1 MKELKLKVIL
11 ASIFVAVIA
20 VTIFLVVNTPLHI
33 LSDKTEIL
41 PRTDFHEK
49 LAKTPKGTEQRINP
63 FTTVENLGGGEFR
76 AEISTSP
83 QTTPDG
89 KEMDITWHQQEDTEV
104 YRAGN
109 NLFSVLIDGTKTTVE
124 QLYDLL
130 GGTKKGQKA
139 VWQPQVFLNEKEI
152 KPVSNK
158 PILLEVDP
166 GNENYINNVLEWD
179 YGICKRR
186 LRLIEGAV
194 FELYIFEENP
204 NGDIEIKSN
213 SQGDLDPAD
222 YYAVDNK
229 GMPLEGFRVESDK
242 KILPK
247 ESFNNVDF
255 PVEVDDS
262 FSGYSNNSDSYI
274 VSYGYIDFGH
284 TYPSIQSAD
293 GTGVYIYKNPYSSII
308 EIGQETYW
316 YADYGKEYE
325 IYRGYFYF
333 DTSAIP
339 VGSTIDSATLAL
351 YVADK
356 TFTNANC
363 TNFDVVVQSGQPT
376 YPHDPLQNTDFNKNY
391 YSGNGGSINTNNINT
406 GQYNNISLNS
416 TGRGWI
422 NLGGTTKLCLRSS
435 RDINANPPA
444 FGDYVGAPGHEDIDV
459 YSSEQG
465 SGYQPKLIITY
476 TTPTTPQISVTPSSQ
491 NFGDVYIGSTKD
503 LMFTVQ
509 NSGQGTLNGSV
520 SGLSAPFSCVSGC
533 SYNLSAG
540 ASQTTSIRFS
550 PTSEGSFSDT
560 AVFSGGDGANRN
572 VSGNGIASPSTNCGL
587 PHTGSD
593 MHINSTEM
601 GSDSCEVDG
610 EVGIEDGNLY
620 IDSGVTIQMNP
631 NSTIIFNQGKFIR
644 VDGIIA
650 KSANNTVIR
659 KGHISACECTSG
671 ACCSDGCN
679 WDDASTVCST
689 WTEYDYQC
697 SGTGCGDDAQRKSR
711 SASKYCSG
719 SSSSCTGSTSY
730 GTWSEWSL
738 LDNCTATEK
747 CSSDN
752 STYANCSYASEC
764 DTVCDCTSG
773 ACCDGCNYRPSSYV
787 CDSTYQ
793 TDYGCPWGTGCG
805 DDVGVRYKTRKCSG
819 SSSSCNGTISA
830 WGSYSTY
837 DNCASTETCTNNDSS
852 CNYTPSC
859 NCDCTSGACCDG
871 CNYRPSSYVCDS
883 TYQTDY
889 GCPWG
894 TGCGDDVGVRY
905 KTRKCSGSSS
915 SCNGTIS
922 AWGSYSTYDNCAST
936 ETCTNND
943 SSCNYTPSC
952 DTPPNPSDDIQDCA
966 SYGVYDGTSIAVG
979 TAHTGD
985 LLAQNPEGSSFK
997 NYWCKI
1003 GTNCTVDEGG
1013 THEIMMW
1020 VSGDS
1025 VMCKKSPWVCAS
1037 WHCHVESTFYT
1048 GCMYCIVK

>member
-1 MKELKLKVIL
+1 MKKLKRK
-11 ASIFVAVIA
+11 
-20 VTIFLVVNTPLHI
+20 
-33 LSDKTEIL
+33 DK
-41 PRTDFHEK
+41 
-49 LAKTPKGTEQRINP
+49 
-63 FTTVENLGGGEFR
+63 
-76 AEISTSP
+76 
-83 QTTPDG
+83 
-89 KEMDITWHQQEDTEV
+89 DI
-104 YRAGN
+104 
-109 NLFSVLIDGTKTTVE
+109 
-124 QLYDLL
+124 
-130 GGTKKGQKA
+130 
-139 VWQPQVFLNEKEI
+139 
-152 KPVSNK
+152 
-158 PILLEVDP
+158 
-166 GNENYINNVLEWD
+166 
-179 YGICKRR
+179 
-186 LRLIEGAV
+186 
-194 FELYIFEENP
+194 
-204 NGDIEIKSN
+204 
-213 SQGDLDPAD
+213 
-222 YYAVDNK
+222 
-229 GMPLEGFRVESDK
+229 K
-242 KILPK
+242 KILLIFILSFFVFTCIASFPLPTITNK
-247 ESFNNVDF
+247 IVFAAWSCGDSVTFTYKGSFVTYGTVLGYNNRCWMDRNLGASRVATTYNDSAAYGDLFQWGRLDDGHQSRTSGITATLSSSNNPGHSNFIKSPNSPNDWRSPQNTNLWQGLSGFNNPCPSGWRVPTKTEWQAEKNSWSPQNSSGAYASPLKLTENGYRAYSDASLHHQGSFGYYWTSTVYSDLYSYVLYFYSSDIDISNSYRAQGFSVRCIRDVDA
-255 PVEVDDS
+255 
-262 FSGYSNNSDSYI
+262 
-274 VSYGYIDFGH
+274 
-284 TYPSIQSAD
+284 PSI
-293 GTGVYIYKNPYSSII
+293 I
-308 EIGQETYW
+308 
-316 YADYGKEYE
+316 
-325 IYRGYFYF
+325 
-333 DTSAIP
+333 
-339 VGSTIDSATLAL
+339 
-351 YVADK
+351 
-356 TFTNANC
+356 
-363 TNFDVVVQSGQPT
+363 
-376 YPHDPLQNTDFNKNY
+376 
-391 YSGNGGSINTNNINT
+391 
-406 GQYNNISLNS
+406 
-416 TGRGWI
+416 
-422 NLGGTTKLCLRSS
+422 
-435 RDINANPPA
+435 
-444 FGDYVGAPGHEDIDV
+444 
-459 YSSEQG
+459 
-465 SGYQPKLIITY
+465 
-476 TTPTTPQISVTPSSQ
+476 
-491 NFGDVYIGSTKD
+491 
-503 LMFTVQ
+503 
-509 NSGQGTLNGSV
+509 
-520 SGLSAPFSCVSGC
+520 
-533 SYNLSAG
+533 
-540 ASQTTSIRFS
+540 
-550 PTSEGSFSDT
+550 
-560 AVFSGGDGANRN
+560 
-572 VSGNGIASPSTNCGL
+572 TNCGL
-587 PHTGSD
+587 PHIGSD
-593 MHINSTEM
+593 KHINSTDM
-601 GSDSCEVDG
+601 GSNLCEING

-620 IDSGVTIQMNP
+620 IDSSMNTVLMNENSTLGIENGNFYINSGAVVQMNK

-859 NCDCTSGACCDG
+859 
-871 CNYRPSSYVCDS
+871 
-883 TYQTDY
+883 
-889 GCPWG
+889 
-894 TGCGDDVGVRY
+894 
-905 KTRKCSGSSS
+905 
-915 SCNGTIS
+915 
-922 AWGSYSTYDNCAST
+922 
-936 ETCTNND
+936 
-943 SSCNYTPSC
+943 